1 MNTNRVLG
9 ILGLSL
15 LLGLAPLEA
24 ANWPHW
30 RGPQFNGTTTETGLP
45 VDWSLSQGLAWTI
58 ELPGCSAATP
68 VVWGNRV
75 FISSVDEERKAIV
88 ALCFDRAIGKLLWR
102 REVGQG
108 IRRDSKSTYA
118 SASPVTDG
126 KQVFFFYSTG
136 ELVAY
141 DLAGEPLWERNL
153 HRDFGP
159 FAYQWT
165 YASSPTLFD
174 GRLYLQVLQRDVP
187 VRGRGMRDKPNPS
200 YLMAVD
206 PQTGKTLWRQ
216 VRPSEAV
223 AESHESF
230 ATPIPATLGGRSQ
243 ILVVG
248 GDDQTGHDPATGVE
262 LWRWGTWNPRRIGH
276 YRHVPSPVVGAETV
290 LVCGP
295 KREPVFALKPN
306 GSGKLNDSAIMWRSD
321 TIAAEVT
328 TDVPTPAFYDG
339 DFFVL
344 SDLRKRL
351 MRVAPKTGKVKW
363 MVETPGKKKYEAS
376 PLLGDGKI
384 YAIDHAGEVAIFNA
398 ADGKLLQT
406 IAMERNPG
414 GRELVRA
421 SIAASEG
428 QLFIRTS
435 RHLHCVAGK

>member
-1 MNTNRVLG
+1 MNMNRL
-9 ILGLSL
+9 LGLLGLGL

-24 ANWPHW
+24 APWPHW
-30 RGPQFNGTTTETGLP
+30 RGPHFNGSTPETGLP
-45 VDWSLSQGLAWTI
+45 VDWSLGRGLAWTI

-68 VVWGNRV
+68 VVWGDRV
-75 FISSVDEERKAIV
+75 FISSVDAERNAIV
-88 ALCFDRAIGKLLWR
+88 ALCFDRTQGTLLWR
-102 REVGQG
+102 HEIGEG
-108 IRRDSKSTYA
+108 IRRDDRSTYA

-126 KQVFFFYSTG
+126 KAVFFFYSTG

-141 DLAGEPLWERNL
+141 DFAGEALWERNL

-165 YASSPTLFD
+165 YGSSPTLFD
-174 GRLYLQVLQRDVP
+174 GRLYVQVLQRDVP
-187 VRGRGMRDKPNPS
+187 VRGRGLRDKPNPS
-200 YLMAVD
+200 YLLAVD
-206 PQTGKTLWRQ
+206 PLTGKTLWRQ

-276 YRHVPSPVVGAETV
+276 YRHVPSPVVGDDTL

-306 GSGKLNDSAIMWRSD
+306 GSGTLNDSAILWRSD

-328 TDVPTPAFYDG
+328 SDVPTPAFYDG

-398 ADGKLLQT
+398 ADGTLLRT
-406 IAMERNPG
+406 VAMDKNPRDRER
-414 GRELVRA
+414 VRA
-421 SIAASEG
+421 SIAVSDG
-428 QLFIRTS
+428 QLFIRTA
-435 RHLHCVAGK
+435 RHLHCVE

>member
-1 MNTNRVLG
+1 MDTNKLCTIVC
-9 ILGLSL
+9 LSL
-15 LLGLAPLEA
+15 LLGVSRLDA

-30 RGPQFNGTTTETGLP
+30 RGPQFNGASAETNLP
-45 VDWSLSQGLAWTI
+45 ADWSLDRGLAWTA

-68 VVWGNRV
+68 IVWGDRV
-75 FISSVDEERKAIV
+75 FISSVDEQREVVV
-88 ALCFDRAIGKLLWR
+88 ALCLDRASGRQVWRHDVGK
-102 REVGQG
+102 G
-108 IRRDSKSTYA
+108 IRRDDRSTYA

-126 KQVFFFYSTG
+126 RMVAFFYSTG

-141 DLAGEPLWERNL
+141 DFAGERLWERNL
-153 HRDFGP
+153 HSDFGP

-165 YASSPTLFD
+165 YGSSPTLFD
-174 GRLYLQVLQRDVP
+174 GRLYVQVLQRDVP
-187 VRGRGMRDKPNPS
+187 VRGRGWNDKPNES
-200 YLMAVD
+200 YLLAVD

-216 VRPSEAV
+216 IRPSEAV

-230 ATPIPATLGGRSQ
+230 ATPIPATLEGRPQ

-248 GDDQTGHDPATGVE
+248 GDDQTGHDPDTGVE

-276 YRHVPSPVVGAETV
+276 YRHVPSPVVGDGIV
-290 LVCGP
+290 LICGP

-306 GSGKLNDSAIMWRSD
+306 GSGKLNDSAIQWRSD

-328 TDVPTPAFYDG
+328 SDVPTPAFYDG
-339 DFFVL
+339 DFFIL

-398 ADGKLLQT
+398 VDGALIKT
-406 IAMERNPG
+406 IVMDRNPSD
-414 GRELVRA
+414 RERVRA
-421 SIAASEG
+421 SIVASEG
-428 QLFIRTS
+428 QLFIRTG
-435 RHLHCVAGK
+435 RHLHCVGNP